1 MGEYRRKWLV
11 SKGLE
16 VMNEATVGPSCAAYV
31 GNTMIPRT
39 HNPCS
44 PIRHFGGRQIKED
57 GSAGV
62 SEPADRLAFPLGS
75 CARVLGGLTGHAAVD
90 GWIAE
95 ILLDWRSFYE

>member
-1 MGEYRRKWLV
+1 MKD
-11 SKGLE
+11 
-16 VMNEATVGPSCAAYV
+16 
-31 GNTMIPRT
+31 
-39 HNPCS
+39 
-44 PIRHFGGRQIKED
+44 D
-57 GSAGV
+57 GSEGV